1 MNFKSVKR
9 RKIHEDVAEQIEDQI
24 LSGGLQEGAN
34 LPSERSL
41 MEAFNVGRPAVREA
55 LIILQRGGFIEVSS
69 NGRPIVARPTAT
81 NVLEQLSGSARFLLS
96 SKDGERSFQDAR
108 RLFEAAIARN
118 AAEIATPKDIER
130 IGAALRKNRKAIG
143 NANAF
148 ELTDVEFHL
157 AIANTGDNSVF
168 MALHAAIAEWLSM
181 QRKVSLRVPGVE
193 ARAYKSHEEIY
204 GAIVAHQPETAW
216 RAMDQHLRDIIE
228 AFQKGS
234 QHGDV

>member
-9 RKIHEDVAEQIEDQI
+9 LKIHEDVAEQIEDQI
-24 LSGGLQEGAN
+24 LSGGLEEGAN

-55 LIILQRGGFIEVSS
+55 LLLLQRGGFIEIAS

-81 NVLEQLSGSARFLLS
+81 NVLEQLSGSARFLMS

-118 AAEIATPKDIER
+118 AAEIATPEDIER
-130 IGAALRKNRKAIG
+130 IGAALKANREALG
-143 NANAF
+143 NAEAF
-148 ELTDVEFHL
+148 ERTDVEFHL
-157 AIANTGDNSVF
+157 AIANTGVNKVF
-168 MALHAAIAEWLSM
+168 SALHSAIAEWLSL

-193 ARAYKSHEEIY
+193 ASAYKSHEEIY
-204 GAIVAHQPETAW
+204 NAIAVHQPETAW
-216 RAMDQHLRDIIE
+216 LAMDQHLRDIME
-228 AFQKGS
+228 SFQKGS